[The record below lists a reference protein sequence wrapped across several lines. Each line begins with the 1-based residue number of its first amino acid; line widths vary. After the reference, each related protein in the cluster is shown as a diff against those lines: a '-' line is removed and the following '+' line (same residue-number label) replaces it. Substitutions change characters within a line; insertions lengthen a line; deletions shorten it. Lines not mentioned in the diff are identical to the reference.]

1 MLNHVQFC
9 DLKDCSAPCFSVPGI
24 SQARTLEWV
33 AIPFSSGSSQPRD
46 WTASLPLADRVL
58 TTELS
63 GKPCIVYI
71 YTPGTISVQLILVF
85 AIVKKNLLFLKTT
98 KQCQV
103 QFSSVQSLSYVQFF
117 ATPWTATHQASLS
130 ITNSRS
136 LLKLMSIKS
145 WCHPTISSSEGGSLQ
160 SFPASG
166 SFPMSQFFASGGQ
179 SIVVSDYASVLPMN
193 IQDWFPLGL
202 TSLISLQSKRLSRVF
217 SNTTVQKHQFFFF
230 KESPHCSP

>member
-85 AIVKKNLLFLKTT
+85 AIVKKNLLFLKAT

-117 ATPWTATHQASLS
+117 ATPWTAAWQAFLS
-130 ITNSRS
+130 IANSWS
-136 LLKLMSIKS
+136 LLKLMSIES
-145 WCHPTISSSEGGSLQ
+145 VMPSNYPTLCRSLFLPP
-160 SFPASG
+160 SF
-166 SFPMSQFFASGGQ
+166 FP
-179 SIVVSDYASVLPMN
+179 SI
-193 IQDWFPLGL
+193 
-202 TSLISLQSKRLSRVF
+202 RVF
-217 SNTTVQKHQFFFF
+217 SDESVLCIRWPKYWSYAKYSLFCWLLTTTLWELLSMIPFYR
-230 KESPHCSP
+230 

>member
-117 ATPWTATHQASLS
+117 ATPWTAAWQAFLS
-130 ITNSRS
+130 IANSWS
-136 LLKLMSIKS
+136 LLKLMSIES
-145 WCHPTISSSEGGSLQ
+145 VMPSNYPTLCRSLFLPP
-160 SFPASG
+160 SF
-166 SFPMSQFFASGGQ
+166 FP
-179 SIVVSDYASVLPMN
+179 SI
-193 IQDWFPLGL
+193 
-202 TSLISLQSKRLSRVF
+202 RVF
-217 SNTTVQKHQFFFF
+217 SD
-230 KESPHCSP
+230 ESVLCIRWPEY